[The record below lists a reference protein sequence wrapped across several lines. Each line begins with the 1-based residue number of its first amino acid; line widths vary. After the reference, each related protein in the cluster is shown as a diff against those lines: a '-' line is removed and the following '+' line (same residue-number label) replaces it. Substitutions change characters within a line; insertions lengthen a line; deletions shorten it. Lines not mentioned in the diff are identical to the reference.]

1 MALVLAGQQNAAPCG
16 SLKFLSRHAGTGCDL
31 GGVEIAG
38 LVNQVLCS
46 CSVGLVVFWFC
57 YFTAQ
62 KIAMQP
68 LLVLDTDISTVLRA
82 VWDELPVRNVSGI
95 MGSFLLLFRFHTA
108 C

>member
-46 CSVGLVVFWFC
+46 CSVGLVVF
-57 YFTAQ
+57 
-62 KIAMQP
+62 
-68 LLVLDTDISTVLRA
+68 LVLLFHCSENSHAATVG
-82 VWDELPVRNVSGI
+82 VG
-95 MGSFLLLFRFHTA
+95 H
-108 C
+108 